1 MDPPDLGRIGIFAVA
16 AEAQGK
22 GLGHRLVDAAL
33 TWLARQGAARVT
45 VVTQGRNSQAQRV
58 YQRAG
63 FRTHLVE
70 LWYHCW
76 NGEWRMKNE
85 LARLSLPFS
94 ILHSSFSILETDL

>member
-85 LARLSLPFS
+85 
-94 ILHSSFSILETDL
+94 E